1 MLSNDRK
8 NAVLQALYAAASD
21 PGQHETFIDHFSETL
36 AEHQHDTVGS
46 WLEPHIETATAILE
60 KLNFAGLLEKSST
73 EFVNRFSG
81 PACIVNSSGAVIAS
95 NVAWSSIS
103 PASSIFQVFDLQR
116 DQSLVR
122 STLTSLHTILE
133 DRVKMIRFEEAPPGL
148 PVLSFQRL
156 PTAETQATNSDRILV
171 RTIGVSWPP
180 ALVSFLRNEFALT
193 ETEIQT
199 ARSMVEGA
207 TLAEIGSSID
217 RTREAVK
224 SHTKSIYAKMG
235 ISGREDLVRL
245 ILQLHHLLGE
255 AKRPD
260 RVAHDRREQSY
271 VSLSDGRRVHWV
283 ERGAPA
289 GRRLLFVHGV
299 TLGHQ
304 FSNRFEDLLAKNNLT
319 LICID
324 RPGYGKSDPPR
335 EWRKGLEE
343 WIDLFPELTRA
354 LDVEGAPLVT
364 QTGGVMLA
372 SAAAAHHPKRV
383 PGVCAFAGGVPILDR
398 KKLSLYPQQVRL
410 ISMAARMSPAILRF
424 LIMNAANY
432 FKTPEG
438 RERMI
443 QRTYANTTVDREAL
457 RDPEIFKQVGDSME
471 LIADGGFDGFVA
483 DNLHLFGD
491 WSRFSKRARCEIAY
505 LNGSEDKIC
514 PVAWTR
520 DFAETVENVTVSE
533 AVGAGY
539 LMLHTHPERCME
551 HLLDCLDRFD
561 SAA

>member
-1 MLSNDRK
+1 MLSDDRK

-21 PGQHETFIDHFSETL
+21 PGQHETFIDHFSDTL
-36 AEHQHDTVGS
+36 AEHQHDAVGS
-46 WLEPHIETATAILE
+46 WLEPHVETATAILE

-73 EFVNRFSG
+73 EFVDRFSG
-81 PACIVNSSGAVIAS
+81 PACIVNASGAVIAS
-95 NVAWSSIS
+95 NVAWTEISSA
-103 PASSIFQVFDLQR
+103 ASLIDVFDLMQ

-122 STLTSLHTILE
+122 STLKSLHTILE
-133 DRVKMIRFEEAPPGL
+133 DRVKIIGFEEPPLGL

-156 PTAETQATNSDRILV
+156 PTAETQSTNSDRILV

-180 ALVSFLRNEFALT
+180 ALLSFLREEFALT
-193 ETEIQT
+193 EIEIQT
-199 ARSMVEGA
+199 ARSMVMGD
-207 TLAEIGSSID
+207 TLAKIATSID

-235 ISGREDLVRL
+235 LSGREDLVRL

-255 AKRPD
+255 AKRQD
-260 RVAHDRREQSY
+260 HVGHGARESNFIQ
-271 VSLSDGRRVHWV
+271 LSDGRRVHWV

-304 FSNRFEDLLAKNNLT
+304 FSHGFEGLLAANNIT

-372 SAAAAHHPKRV
+372 SAAAAHHPKLV

-438 RERMI
+438 RDRMI
-443 QRTYANTTVDREAL
+443 ERTYANTTIDREAL
-457 RDPEIFKQVGDSME
+457 RNPEIFKQVGDSME

-491 WSRFSKRARCEIAY
+491 WSRFSRRAKCEIAY

-520 DFAETVENVTVSE
+520 DFAETIDNVSVSE

-539 LMLHTHPERCME
+539 LMLHTHPGRCME
-551 HLLDCLDRFD
+551 HLLNCLDRFD
-561 SAA
+561 SAG